1 MMRIP
6 TSFVTEG
13 EELRWMGEDPS
24 GEVEEVEELE
34 EGEGDDKATGWEA
47 SRVEMGTIRSFLALP

>member
-1 MMRIP
+1 
-6 TSFVTEG
+6 
-13 EELRWMGEDPS
+13 MGEDPR